1 MRGRGVSGGGGPGR
15 GRGSGGPIVSGAR
28 HAAPVSVLT
37 RKNEAS
43 SSQVGAEEDADPM
56 YGNVREP
63 VLLAPIVTEFEFP
76 PHIKDL
82 LKANGVRHLLSD
94 CVEYHDSH
102 GLQQGRQVAPMVNWS
117 RMVRDMR
124 ISVALFAV
132 ADVEYFHN
140 DLVQL
145 DNVQAVL
152 AGSKPLW
159 SAHLTLSGH
168 IQRLH
173 LFLLQ
178 SVALFVVD
186 TPASTPPAQPPA
198 QMQQPA
204 PAPPAAVEP
213 AEMENYQHHHQHP
226 CYAPFSTT
234 RGGLYKFNGEDQDP
248 PNSHSHH
255 LTSDPPFV
263 APYFQDSR
271 LTGKLQAFHNIHHP
285 RAQVTEAEWLH
296 RRQVT
301 EAEWLQ
307 RCSRHRALMRLLS
320 APPFNAFTLE

>member
-1 MRGRGVSGGGGPGR
+1 
-15 GRGSGGPIVSGAR
+15 
-28 HAAPVSVLT
+28 
-37 RKNEAS
+37 
-43 SSQVGAEEDADPM
+43 M

-132 ADVEYFHN
+132 ADVEYFLD
-140 DLVQL
+140 DLMQL

-173 LFLLQ
+173 SFLLQ

-186 TPASTPPAQPPA
+186 APPASTPP
-198 QMQQPA
+198 
-204 PAPPAAVEP
+204 
-213 AEMENYQHHHQHP
+213 HHLTSDP
-226 CYAPFSTT
+226 CCAPFSTT

-255 LTSDPPFV
+255 LT
-263 APYFQDSR
+263 
-271 LTGKLQAFHNIHHP
+271 
-285 RAQVTEAEWLH
+285 
-296 RRQVT
+296 
-301 EAEWLQ
+301 
-307 RCSRHRALMRLLS
+307 
-320 APPFNAFTLE
+320 